1 MPLYISLAANSGV
14 FIMGIGKSF
23 LSVIGV
29 LIKPGLTTETLT
41 PYLFKSKN
49 KLSEKLV
56 NADFDAQYAPA
67 AGRPL

>member
-1 MPLYISLAANSGV
+1 MILENEFQRFFFTNPSYIFLAANSGV

-41 PYLFKSKN
+41 LISF
-49 KLSEKLV
+49 
-56 NADFDAQYAPA
+56 
-67 AGRPL
+67 